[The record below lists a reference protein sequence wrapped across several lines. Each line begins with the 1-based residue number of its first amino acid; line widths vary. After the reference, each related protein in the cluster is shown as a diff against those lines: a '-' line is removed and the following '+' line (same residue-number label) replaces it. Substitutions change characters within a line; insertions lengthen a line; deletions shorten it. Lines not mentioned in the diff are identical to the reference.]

1 MIRWRKAGR
10 LAHKR
15 MKSLIEKLLAAVG
28 LVCASPVL
36 LLLWPLIALTSKGPV
51 IFRQERVG
59 RDRKTF
65 ICYKFRTMA
74 MGTKQA
80 GTHEVSASA
89 VTSIGR
95 ILRATK
101 LDELPQLWNIL
112 KGEMSFVGPRP
123 CLPSQEEL
131 IDEREERGVFSILP
145 GVTGLGQI
153 RGIDMS
159 EPRRLAECDAEYVN
173 SRSPGGDIGIIW
185 KTLTGSGRGDRV
197 SKG

>member
-1 MIRWRKAGR
+1 MIPWPKAGR
-10 LAHKR
+10 VPYKR
-15 MKSLIEKLLAAVG
+15 MKSVIEKLLAATG
-28 LVCASPVL
+28 LVLVSPAL
-36 LLLWPLIALTSKGPV
+36 LILWPLIALTSKGPV

-59 RDRKTF
+59 RDQKTF
-65 ICYKFRTMA
+65 GCYKFRTMA
-74 MGTKQA
+74 VGTKQA

-89 VTSIGR
+89 VTSIGK

-101 LDELPQLWNIL
+101 LDELPQLWNII

-131 IDEREERGVFSILP
+131 IQEREKRGVFSILP

-159 EPRRLAECDAEYVN
+159 EPRRLAECDAEYLHT
-173 SRSPGGDIGIIW
+173 RSPGGDVGIIW

-197 SKG
+197 SRE

>member
-1 MIRWRKAGR
+1 
-10 LAHKR
+10 

-65 ICYKFRTMA
+65 FCYKFRTMA